1 VNDIKKLH
9 KLDEKDN
16 FIKALTMAIA
26 SEITLY
32 VMNTR
37 TDAFVSLPPGQIQRI
52 FNDHPEKTDI
62 AVEKAEYDK
71 FENIEKDEHIQ
82 IINFLD
88 LWLSSED
95 YLLVQGSDELAGIDK
110 LKQSKYWN
118 QFEHKL
124 SQSIEQFPLWE
135 KSQHKIHKTKNLT
148 QWLEETIDVPPR
160 TVQIYINIL
169 SEIYDL

>member
-1 VNDIKKLH
+1 MNDIKKLH

-62 AVEKAEYDK
+62 AVEKAEYDIIDHQDK
-71 FENIEKDEHIQ
+71 KD
-82 IINFLD
+82 F
-88 LWLSSED
+88 
-95 YLLVQGSDELAGIDK
+95 V
-110 LKQSKYWN
+110 
-118 QFEHKL
+118 
-124 SQSIEQFPLWE
+124 
-135 KSQHKIHKTKNLT
+135 NL
-148 QWLEETIDVPPR
+148 
-160 TVQIYINIL
+160 
-169 SEIYDL
+169 